1 MEGMTYAD
9 LRKQWEDDCPCID
22 SYTSGSTGTPKRISL
37 SKDMMLRSAQR
48 TISYFGL
55 NASSRLYSCISP
67 QFIGGKMMLIRA
79 IVAGCEFMY
88 EQPSNRP
95 QIGEGS
101 CGYDLVS
108 VVPSQM
114 HHILQSPQTL
124 ARVKYFLI
132 GGSAIP
138 PQLRWA
144 IADAGIASY
153 ESYGMTET
161 ASHIALRRI
170 GLDDEPFSAL
180 PGISL
185 SADERGCLVIDMGI
199 DGTVVTNDI
208 VQFADEEKHKFY
220 ILGRVDDVIVTG
232 GLKVHPAQVEK
243 LLSPLFP
250 NMEICITSRPDA
262 LWGNHVVLLVE
273 TECIDDMASLTC
285 KMRKLLPPH
294 CVPKEVHAVKSLPR
308 TASGKVIRRQLAE

>member
-9 LRKQWEDDCPCID
+9 LRKQWEDDSPCID
-22 SYTSGSTGTPKRISL
+22 AYTSGSTGTPKKFSL
-37 SKDMMLRSAQR
+37 PKERMRRAAQR
-48 TISYFGL
+48 TISYFGI
-55 NASSRLYSCISP
+55 NAGSRLYSCISP

-79 IVAGCEFMY
+79 LVAECEFEY

-95 QIGEGS
+95 QIGDHS
-101 CGYDLVS
+101 RPYDLVS

-114 HHILQSPQTL
+114 HYILQSPQIL
-124 ARVKYFLI
+124 VRARNFLI

-138 PQLRWA
+138 PQLRKA
-144 IADAGIASY
+144 IADAGIAAY

-170 GLDDEPFSAL
+170 GADDKPFSAL
-180 PGISL
+180 PGIFL
-185 SADERGCLVIDMGI
+185 SADERDCLVIDMGI

-208 VQFADEEKHKFY
+208 VEFADEAKDKFY

-232 GLKVHPAQVEK
+232 GLKVHPARVEK

-262 LWGNHVVLLVE
+262 LWGNRVVLLIE
-273 TECIDDMASLTC
+273 TESINDMDTLMS
-285 KMRKLLPPH
+285 KMRKMLPPH
-294 CVPKEVHAVKSLPR
+294 CVPKEIHAVKSLPR